1 MKTFNVRYWLK
12 PRRSKTE
19 DQTGLLYA
27 RVTVNGKRAEIS
39 LNRTVATSNWD
50 PVRES
55 PIGKGLYEQELIRF
69 IRTVEEQLNLIER
82 ELIQQG
88 LSVTAANI
96 KKHYHGE
103 LKPSITLLEMYD
115 QHNVDFLKLVE
126 VKKRS
131 YGTYER
137 YAATRNHLVAFL
149 DHRFKKKDVSFEE
162 LNHVFVHDFDFFLR
176 TRAKLANNTT
186 VKYIRNLRKIVK
198 MAMLNDIIQKD
209 PFIQWKGRLEE
220 RRKEFLWP
228 EEMEKIEGAR
238 IESDRLGL
246 VRDVFL
252 FACYTGYSYK
262 DIKMFT
268 PTAVQRDAS
277 GRCWIFTN
285 RQKTGIRSDVPLL
298 PPALRIIEKYK
309 DHPIVLERGTLL
321 PVYSNQKL
329 NNYLKELADICRV
342 NKALSFGMARHTFAT
357 TITLLNGVSIES
369 TSAMLGHTSTKQT
382 RHYAR
387 ILNLTVGKEME
398 KLFDKFQ

>member
-1 MKTFNVRYWLK
+1 
-12 PRRSKTE
+12 
-19 DQTGLLYA
+19 
-27 RVTVNGKRAEIS
+27 
-39 LNRTVATSNWD
+39 
-50 PVRES
+50 
-55 PIGKGLYEQELIRF
+55 
-69 IRTVEEQLNLIER
+69 
-82 ELIQQG
+82 
-88 LSVTAANI
+88 
-96 KKHYHGE
+96 
-103 LKPSITLLEMYD
+103 
-115 QHNVDFLKLVE
+115 
-126 VKKRS
+126 
-131 YGTYER
+131 
-137 YAATRNHLVAFL
+137 
-149 DHRFKKKDVSFEE
+149 
-162 LNHVFVHDFDFFLR
+162 
-176 TRAKLANNTT
+176 
-186 VKYIRNLRKIVK
+186 
-198 MAMLNDIIQKD
+198 
-209 PFIQWKGRLEE
+209 
-220 RRKEFLWP
+220 
-228 EEMEKIEGAR
+228 
-238 IESDRLGL
+238 
-246 VRDVFL
+246 
-252 FACYTGYSYK
+252 
-262 DIKMFT
+262 MFT